1 MKKEYTKPELLEYE
15 ELNELTAELTNEQS
29 DR

>member
-15 ELNELTAELTNEQS
+15 ELNELTAELTIEQS